1 MSPSTWSWNKE
12 KTWHMKSKVERMKA
26 KLKGMKSWVG
36 EKQKN
41 TKEVKCKI
49 N

>member
-1 MSPSTWSWNKE
+1 MWVQVLEVGTKKKHDAWE
-12 KTWHMKSKVERMKA
+12 A
-26 KLKGMKSWVG
+26 KLKGMKSQVG

-41 TKEVKCKI
+41 TKKVKCKI